1 MRDKAPLGWF
11 MSSRFWLKAESI
23 PMTLEAV
30 SRLNDEQARYYLA
43 DMRWGSPE
51 TIVCPHCGAIDKHY
65 DIRTQ
70 KRWRCKHC
78 ASSFSLTSGTVLD
91 NMKIGCRRLLM
102 AMFSFVIGQK
112 GLAALH
118 LRRIIGGQY
127 RTSYTLLHKL
137 REVIMIVQS
146 QMPKLTGTVEMDG
159 GHFSGVPRKGRT
171 KADNTA
177 KKGFPKKYQD
187 QHRTKE
193 KAHEGNQF
201 HPNRRIIMVL
211 RESFGVKGEGASKTV
226 VAVCKSENQADID
239 ALVKKYV
246 EKQSTLRTDEL
257 SAYGN
262 VKLMGYTHETVNH
275 SVEFSD
281 PKGVNQNQ
289 AESYFSR
296 MRRAAIGIYHRIT
309 PKYMV
314 DYASEI
320 AWREDIRRTNT
331 REQFSQ
337 LVKSTFRAGV
347 SFDWCNYSVGNK
359 RKTEILFV
367 GT

>member
-1 MRDKAPLGWF
+1 
-11 MSSRFWLKAESI
+11 MSAHFWLKAESI
-23 PMTLEAV
+23 PMTLDAV
-30 SRLNDEQARYYLA
+30 SSLNDEQARYFLA

-51 TIVCPHCGAIDKHY
+51 TIVCPHCGVIDKHY

-78 ASSFSLTSGTVLD
+78 ATSFSLTSGTVLD
-91 NMKIGCRRLLM
+91 NMKIGCRRLLL
-102 AMFSFVIGQK
+102 AVFSFVINQK

-127 RTSYTLLHKL
+127 RTSYTLLQKL
-137 REVIMIVQS
+137 REVIMIGHSQS
-146 QMPKLTGTVEMDG
+146 SKLSGTVEMDG
-159 GHFSGVPRKGRT
+159 GHFSGVPRKGRK
-171 KADNTA
+171 KADNTD
-177 KKGFPKKYQD
+177 KKDIPKKYQS

-193 KAHEGNQF
+193 KASDANPY

-211 RESFGVKGEGASKTV
+211 RERFGEPGKGASKTV

-262 VKLMGYTHETVNH
+262 VKLMGYIHETVNH
-275 SVEFSD
+275 SEEFST

-296 MRRAAIGIYHRIT
+296 MRRAVIGVYHRIT

-314 DYASEI
+314 DYAMEI

-331 REQFSQ
+331 RDQLFS
-337 LVKSTFRAGV
+337 LGKAIFRAGV
-347 SFDWCNYSVGNK
+347 SSDWCNYSVGNK
-359 RKTEILFV
+359 RKAELLFV